1 MSSLYSGGTLI
12 TRYVRLIKQ
21 VEPRKITDTLL
32 DGSDFVQIIG
42 AAPVRLEI
50 ELSCDLIGKNLID
63 EIDASGDLLTVFDK
77 DNNEYSTRILTKA
90 DWKTAGSKYYQT
102 TLTAGVVTE

>member
-1 MSSLYSGGTLI
+1 MSKLYSGSTLI
-12 TRYVRLIKQ
+12 TRFVRLVKQ

-42 AAPVRLEI
+42 TAPERLDI
-50 ELSCDLIGKNLID
+50 ELSCDLTGKKLIN
-63 EIDASGDLLTVFDK
+63 EIDASGGLLTVFDK
-77 DNNEYSTRILTKA
+77 DGNQYSTRIINKA
-90 DWKTAGSKYYQT
+90 GWKTAGSKYYQT